1 MTAYTPVTYS
11 LGSGEH
17 TIKIRYG
24 KDGSVSEGDDRG
36 YVLVPKGSI
45 IWSTYDTREML
56 NVGSN
61 AALALEGKDKVIV
74 LEQLQ

>member
-1 MTAYTPVTYS
+1 MV
-11 LGSGEH
+11 
-17 TIKIRYG
+17 RYG

-36 YVLVPKGSI
+36 YVLVPKTSTN
-45 IWSTYDTREML
+45 WSTYDTREML
-56 NVGSN
+56 NTGSN